1 MNRTYKLACNFNTVE
16 ITNITYKDLMSVAE
30 FEEIA
35 TDENGERFVIVD
47 EEDLLIR
54 LLQREYDII
63 AEVKT
68 ANVIGVGATPIKQA
82 QAPAEPPS
90 EKQINWARNLG
101 MVAPERHSRQEVSA
115 FIAKHSKN
123 T

>member
-16 ITNITYKDLMSVAE
+16 ITDISYEDLLEVAN
-30 FEEIA
+30 FEEIGKA
-35 TDENGERFVIVD
+35 ENGDRFAFVD
-47 EEDLLIR
+47 EEELLTR

-63 AEVKT
+63 AGVKT

-101 MVAPERHSRQEVSA
+101 MVAPERHSRQEVA
-115 FIAKHSKN
+115 AYIAKYSKN
-123 T
+123 S

>member
-16 ITNITYKDLMSVAE
+16 ITDISYEDLLEVAN
-30 FEEIA
+30 FEEIGKA
-35 TDENGERFVIVD
+35 ENGDRFAFVD
-47 EEDLLIR
+47 EEALLTR

-63 AEVKT
+63 AGVKT

-101 MVAPERHSRQEVSA
+101 MVAPERHSRQEVA
-115 FIAKHSKN
+115 AYIAKYSKN
-123 T
+123 S

>member
-16 ITNITYKDLMSVAE
+16 ISDISYAE
-30 FEEIA
+30 LLEMAKFDEVGL
-35 TDENGERFVIVD
+35 DENGNKIAFV
-47 EEDLLIR
+47 EDSILLAR

-68 ANVIGVGATPIKQA
+68 ANVIGVGAAPIKQA

-90 EKQINWARNLG
+90 ERQIEWARNLG
-101 MVAPERHSRQEVSA
+101 MDHPERHSKQEVAAYISRNRN
-115 FIAKHSKN
+115 K
-123 T
+123 

>member
-16 ITNITYKDLMSVAE
+16 ITNLTYGDLLNVAE

-35 TDENGERFVIVD
+35 EGEDGERFAMVSN
-47 EEDLLIR
+47 EELLKR

-63 AEVKT
+63 AGIKT
-68 ANVIGVGATPIKQA
+68 ANVIGAAATPTKP
-82 QAPAEPPS
+82 QAPVERPS
-90 EKQINWARNLG
+90 ERQIEWATNLG
-101 MVAPERHSRQEVSA
+101 MDHPERHSRQEVA
-115 FIAKHSKN
+115 AYIAKYKR